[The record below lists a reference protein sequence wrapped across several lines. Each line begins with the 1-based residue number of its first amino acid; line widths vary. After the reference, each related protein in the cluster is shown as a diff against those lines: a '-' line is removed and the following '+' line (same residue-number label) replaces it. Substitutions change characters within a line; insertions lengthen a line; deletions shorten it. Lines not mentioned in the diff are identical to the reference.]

1 MNCFEA
7 NLRQLNNID
16 LFLKAQ
22 KITFEMK
29 RGS

>member
-7 NLRQLNNID
+7 NLRQLKDID

-22 KITFEMK
+22 KITSEIK